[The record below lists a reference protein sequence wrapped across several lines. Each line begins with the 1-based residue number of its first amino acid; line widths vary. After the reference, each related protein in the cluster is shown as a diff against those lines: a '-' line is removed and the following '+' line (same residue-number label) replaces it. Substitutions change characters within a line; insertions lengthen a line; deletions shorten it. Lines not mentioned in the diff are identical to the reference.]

1 MIRQLEVLNN
11 INTRSHSA
19 FNYVGKRY
27 RIIIEELEH
36 RTSLL
41 LDGFMPYF
49 KAFMLNLKSTVKG
62 NQ

>member
-1 MIRQLEVLNN
+1 M
-11 INTRSHSA
+11 
-19 FNYVGKRY
+19 GKRY

-62 NQ
+62 NKPYGCHLKEGF